1 MFVATGSEINNLE
14 IKMIKILL
22 EKLKHNVPELSC
34 CFSVSVR
41 LYNEILNAINIFQY
55 LKTLNFC
62 KKTRVN
68 IVCIRL
74 LLVGGL

>member
-14 IKMIKILL
+14 IKMIKIL